1 MLKIRHNLDVMHIEK
16 NICDNIIG
24 TLLSIEGKSED
35 TYKVRLD
42 LADMKIRKH
51 LWLKPKGDKTNKME
65 KFRGEYVFKP
75 AERRAFCEFLKS
87 VKFPDGYASNISRN
101 VNVDEGTVSG
111 LKSHD
116 CHVLM
121 QRLLPVGIRKDLK
134 KSIYSPLVELS
145 SFFQQI
151 CAKTLRVADLDKL
164 EENIVMTLCKLEKI
178 FPPAFFDV
186 MVHLAVHLPQEAK
199 LGGPVGYRWICIPF
213 RGNSI
218 FQF

>member
-87 VKFPDGYASNISRN
+87 MKFPDGYASNISRN

-145 SFFQQI
+145 SFFNKYVQ
-151 CAKTLRVADLDKL
+151 R
-164 EENIVMTLCKLEKI
+164 
-178 FPPAFFDV
+178 
-186 MVHLAVHLPQEAK
+186 H
-199 LGGPVGYRWICIPF
+199 
-213 RGNSI
+213 
-218 FQF
+218 